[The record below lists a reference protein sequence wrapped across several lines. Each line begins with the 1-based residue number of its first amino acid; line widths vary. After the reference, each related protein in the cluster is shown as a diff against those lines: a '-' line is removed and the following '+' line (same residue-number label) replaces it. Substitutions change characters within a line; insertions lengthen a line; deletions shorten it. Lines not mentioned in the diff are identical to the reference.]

1 MDAWGGTVTPTLWGR
16 VQTRWLVLSTA
27 GVLWTVAL
35 VPLLPR
41 PSGLSLGAMYGVAF
55 GALLVVLSLGTGWE
69 LVYHLV
75 QQLRWDRDWPSL
87 LQLVVGLP
95 EGVVA
100 WLVLRALGWAPPFA
114 SFVLLFLTTWLV
126 GWLVMHRPLR
136 ILALRWRFQGARIG

>member
-1 MDAWGGTVTPTLWGR
+1 
-16 VQTRWLVLSTA
+16 
-27 GVLWTVAL
+27 
-35 VPLLPR
+35 
-41 PSGLSLGAMYGVAF
+41 MYGVAF
-55 GALLVVLSLGTGWE
+55 GALLVVLVVGTGWE

-87 LQLVVGLP
+87 LQLVVGVP

-114 SFVLLFLTTWLV
+114 SFVLLFSTTWLV
-126 GWLVMHRPLR
+126 SWLVMHGPLR